1 MPFFKLKIMFL
12 SIFCTHIATTTFAN
26 SHLPLPKHHF
36 LLYKHSFHI
45 SKSEIKYSQHDNS
58 LQITTHI
65 FLDDLEKA
73 LTKLTPNPLHIGTPT
88 EAATTNAVLENYLKT
103 HFQLTINDI
112 NITYNFIGKEMS
124 SDYAAVWCYMEV
136 KNMGSLKKIKVKNNI
151 LTEIYAD
158 QKNIINLT
166 LPNGKQGYLMFD
178 KYKVELT
185 IDN

>member
-1 MPFFKLKIMFL
+1 MPFFKLKIMWLLIFL
-12 SIFCTHIATTTFAN
+12 SYFGTISAINVVFLPHKHI
-26 SHLPLPKHHF
+26 
-36 LLYKHSFHI
+36 FHI
-45 SKSEIKYSQHDNS
+45 SNSEITYHQSDNS

-73 LTKLTPNPLHIGTPT
+73 LSKLTPNKLNIGTPT
-88 EAATTNAVLENYLKT
+88 EHASTNSVIENYLKT

-112 NITYNFIGKEMS
+112 NITYNFIGKEIS

-136 KNMGSLKKIKVKNNI
+136 KNVGSLKKIKVKNNV

-178 KYKVELT
+178 KYKIELT

>member
-1 MPFFKLKIMFL
+1 MSFFKWKTMWLFL
-12 SIFCTHIATTTFAN
+12 FILHFGSISAN
-26 SHLPLPKHHF
+26 NYVFLPH
-36 LLYKHSFHI
+36 KHSFHI
-45 SKSEIKYSQHDNS
+45 SKSEIKYNAPDNA

-65 FLDDLEKA
+65 FLDDFEKA
-73 LTKLTPNPLHIGTPT
+73 LAKQTPTKLNIGTPT
-88 EAATTNAVLENYLKT
+88 EHTTTNTLIENYLKT

-112 NITYNFIGKEMS
+112 NIAYNFIGKEIS

-136 KNMGSLKKIKVKNNI
+136 KNVASLKKITVKNNI
-151 LTEIYAD
+151 LTEIYSD

-178 KYKVELT
+178 KAKIELT